1 MSHLIEIDPTVDY
14 ACKQVI
20 GNPLFPEITVHF
32 LNAVLNPESPIV
44 EVEILNPINE
54 QKFESDKLSILDIR
68 AIDQLGRIFNVEVQ
82 RTKATG
88 LAKRITYYSAGNF
101 VDQLEQGDGY
111 EQLRPSIGI
120 CILTL
125 DLFPYSERPAYHNA
139 FRMRTVDGFEFTD
152 SLEIHTIELS
162 KVTRAKDNC
171 QVRGPLEQWIH
182 FFLEAKGSTV
192 EGLRERLVDPVFE
205 KAIGVLEMIQKTP
218 EQRRQYEDRL
228 RAERDEK
235 ARLQAAIEEGE
246 ARGEARGEVRG
257 KVEEKANTIRLLQG
271 LLMQELA
278 SIADL
283 QARSLEDLDSR
294 IGDLQLQLRNRI
306 G

>member
-1 MSHLIEIDPTVDY
+1 M
-14 ACKQVI
+14 
-20 GNPLFPEITVHF
+20 
-32 LNAVLNPESPIV
+32 
-44 EVEILNPINE
+44 
-54 QKFESDKLSILDIR
+54 
-68 AIDQLGRIFNVEVQ
+68 
-82 RTKATG
+82 
-88 LAKRITYYSAGNF
+88 
-101 VDQLEQGDGY
+101 
-111 EQLRPSIGI
+111 
-120 CILTL
+120 
-125 DLFPYSERPAYHNA
+125 
-139 FRMRTVDGFEFTD
+139 
-152 SLEIHTIELS
+152 
-162 KVTRAKDNC
+162 
-171 QVRGPLEQWIH
+171 
-182 FFLEAKGSTV
+182 

-246 ARGEARGEVRG
+246 ARGEARG

-278 SIADL
+278 SITDL
-283 QARSLEDLDSR
+283 QAQSLEELDSR

>member
-1 MSHLIEIDPTVDY
+1 
-14 ACKQVI
+14 
-20 GNPLFPEITVHF
+20 
-32 LNAVLNPESPIV
+32 
-44 EVEILNPINE
+44 
-54 QKFESDKLSILDIR
+54 
-68 AIDQLGRIFNVEVQ
+68 
-82 RTKATG
+82 
-88 LAKRITYYSAGNF
+88 
-101 VDQLEQGDGY
+101 
-111 EQLRPSIGI
+111 
-120 CILTL
+120 
-125 DLFPYSERPAYHNA
+125 
-139 FRMRTVDGFEFTD
+139 
-152 SLEIHTIELS
+152 
-162 KVTRAKDNC
+162 
-171 QVRGPLEQWIH
+171 
-182 FFLEAKGSTV
+182 
-192 EGLRERLVDPVFE
+192 
-205 KAIGVLEMIQKTP
+205 MIQKTP

-278 SIADL
+278 SITDL

>member
-1 MSHLIEIDPTVDY
+1 MTV
-14 ACKQVI
+14 
-20 GNPLFPEITVHF
+20 
-32 LNAVLNPESPIV
+32 
-44 EVEILNPINE
+44 
-54 QKFESDKLSILDIR
+54 
-68 AIDQLGRIFNVEVQ
+68 
-82 RTKATG
+82 
-88 LAKRITYYSAGNF
+88 
-101 VDQLEQGDGY
+101 
-111 EQLRPSIGI
+111 
-120 CILTL
+120 
-125 DLFPYSERPAYHNA
+125 DLFPHFERPAYHNA

-162 KVTRAKDNC
+162 KVTRAKDNW
-171 QVRGPLEQWIH
+171 QVRGALEQWIH
-182 FFLEAKGSTV
+182 FFLEAKGSTM

-246 ARGEARGEVRG
+246 ARGKVEG
-257 KVEEKANTIRLLQG
+257 KAEGKSEEKANTIRLLQG

-278 SIADL
+278 SIEDL
-283 QARSLEDLDSR
+283 KTQSLEELDSR

>member
-1 MSHLIEIDPTVDY
+1 
-14 ACKQVI
+14 
-20 GNPLFPEITVHF
+20 
-32 LNAVLNPESPIV
+32 
-44 EVEILNPINE
+44 
-54 QKFESDKLSILDIR
+54 
-68 AIDQLGRIFNVEVQ
+68 
-82 RTKATG
+82 
-88 LAKRITYYSAGNF
+88 
-101 VDQLEQGDGY
+101 
-111 EQLRPSIGI
+111 
-120 CILTL
+120 
-125 DLFPYSERPAYHNA
+125 
-139 FRMRTVDGFEFTD
+139 
-152 SLEIHTIELS
+152 
-162 KVTRAKDNC
+162 
-171 QVRGPLEQWIH
+171 
-182 FFLEAKGSTV
+182 
-192 EGLRERLVDPVFE
+192 
-205 KAIGVLEMIQKTP
+205 MIQKTP

>member
-1 MSHLIEIDPTVDY
+1 VSV
-14 ACKQVI
+14 K
-20 GNPLFPEITVHF
+20 
-32 LNAVLNPESPIV
+32 
-44 EVEILNPINE
+44 ILNPINE
-54 QKFESDKLSILDIR
+54 QKFESDKSSILDIR
-68 AIDQLGRIFNVEVQ
+68 AVDQLGRIFNVEVQ
-82 RTKATG
+82 RTKTAG

-101 VDQLEQGDGY
+101 VDQLGQGDGY
-111 EQLRPSIGI
+111 EELRPSIGI
-120 CILTL
+120 CILTV
-125 DLFPYSERPAYHNA
+125 DLFPYSLRPAYHNA
-139 FRMRTVDGFEFTD
+139 FRLRTMDGFEFTE

-162 KVTRAKDNC
+162 KVKIARDNW
-171 QVRGPLEQWIH
+171 QVRGALEQWIH

-192 EGLRERLVDPVFE
+192 EGLRGRLFDPVFE

-246 ARGEARGEVRG
+246 ARGEARGKAEG
-257 KVEEKANTIRLLQG
+257 KAEGKSEEKASTIRLLQG

-283 QARSLEDLDSR
+283 QAQSLEELDRR
-294 IGDLQLQLRNRI
+294 IADLQLQLRNRI